1 MAVQRILARAFYKVA
16 QEKLGKG
23 EVVKIVIPQNATL
36 KVGTS
41 LSTADFRKSENFP
54 PGDVVEVLAIVEQG
68 RELVMT
74 YKRVFADGRIETGEL
89 RVLADATI
97 EFVVTI
103 VKSNILKRV
112 WAFIVNLVSKA

>member
-16 QEKLGKG
+16 QEKLGRG